1 MDFSYKN
8 FKVGTCAGQK
18 EVDGETM
25 PILSQPPEH
34 NKSDR
39 ESRLNHMCARYGC
52 IPLHAF
58 STPFKAWK
66 TTPRNTWGCLLASS
80 LQQKLNFQVQREDFA
95 ILDESK
101 EAVLSCL
108 SSK

>member
-39 ESRLNHMCARYGC
+39 ESRVPAPKQEKKMMFFCVFFVKKKKPKKPANQRAGRSQALGC
-52 IPLHAF
+52 V
-58 STPFKAWK
+58 
-66 TTPRNTWGCLLASS
+66 GG
-80 LQQKLNFQVQREDFA
+80 D
-95 ILDESK
+95 
-101 EAVLSCL
+101 
-108 SSK
+108 